1 VAREVKSGQEE
12 EEEDDFWATDKGVCG
27 LGPGKRNSGRWPGLG
42 RGTTHW
48 VMTPDKEHWGRGE
61 GGMGR
66 RCTRARVRALARR
79 RWLVPIDSSTRE
91 VVGRIGRESARWHRK
106 AGAAPES
113 TREESD
119 EEREERNLG
128 FGSYHIGMGKME
140 PLNYCKCIGY
150 IFVG

>member
-1 VAREVKSGQEE
+1 
-12 EEEDDFWATDKGVCG
+12 
-27 LGPGKRNSGRWPGLG
+27 
-42 RGTTHW
+42 
-48 VMTPDKEHWGRGE
+48 
-61 GGMGR
+61 
-66 RCTRARVRALARR
+66 
-79 RWLVPIDSSTRE
+79 VPIDSSTRE

-119 EEREERNLG
+119 EREERNLG